1 MSMLVNILI
10 LFFIILI
17 GYQVILANHIVEGL
31 ETTTTNSGTNSSNT
45 SSNNTSSTTY
55 TPYDT
60 SNPSNALILS
70 QQNAGNI
77 DYLKQRM
84 DAVQNMFQEVQDL
97 SGNVSILQEQVAG
110 LVGQQQDYAAQLT
123 GGTAPNITG
132 TTDTTTSDTTT
143 NGTTTSDTT
152 TNGTTTSDTTTN
164 GTTTSDTTTT
174 SNIDTS
180 FFLS

>member
-17 GYQVILANHIVEGL
+17 GYQLILANHIVEGL

-45 SSNNTSSTTY
+45 SSTNTSSTNTTSNTY

-60 SNPSNALILS
+60 NNPSNALILS

-143 NGTTTSDTT
+143 NDTTTSGTTTSD
-152 TNGTTTSDTTTN
+152 
-164 GTTTSDTTTT
+164 TTTSDTTTT